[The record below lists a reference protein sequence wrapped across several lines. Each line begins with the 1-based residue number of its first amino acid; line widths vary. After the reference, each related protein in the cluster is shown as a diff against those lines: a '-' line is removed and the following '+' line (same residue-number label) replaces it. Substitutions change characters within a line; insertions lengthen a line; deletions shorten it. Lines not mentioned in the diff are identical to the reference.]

1 MNCYKIWN
9 YTSKCI
15 ILIVGLSLIIL
26 SLCLMIFGCNNPMLY
41 KLGTK
46 KISTRVFTSKY
57 NMLSQDCLFTEVI
70 SGELCVDSGINS
82 DVIENG
88 KYIENTDSKI
98 DKYVSGDEFCL
109 SIKNTNV
116 VYSCKNE
123 HVDILITPTL
133 FNSTS
138 RVNNVSITIYLA
150 LIGIFSQLIIICLFC
165 HEIVLLFMNWI
176 VKKCKENHENVK
188 LDKQRLDKQRL
199 EKQRL
204 EKQHKLSDKN
214 KNQTKQTNQK
224 LDKQKLDNET
234 KPIISLNASNSSNS
248 SNSSSL
254 SKIVVQPDNKNNKIN
269 SDVCEISLEEL
280 GITEE

>member
-1 MNCYKIWN
+1 MNCYKFWN

-15 ILIVGLSLIIL
+15 ILIVGLSLIVL

-88 KYIENTDSKI
+88 KYIENADSRI

-116 VYSCKNE
+116 VYSCNNKY
-123 HVDILITPTL
+123 VDILITPTL

-138 RVNNVSITIYLA
+138 RFNNVSITIYLA

-188 LDKQRLDKQRL
+188 LDKQRLDKQ
-199 EKQRL
+199 KQT
-204 EKQHKLSDKN
+204 QKLSDKN

-224 LDKQKLDNET
+224 LDKQKLDKQKLEDET
-234 KPIISLNASNSSNS
+234 KSITLLNASNSSNS
-248 SNSSSL
+248 SSL
-254 SKIVVQPDNKNNKIN
+254 SEIVVQPDNKNK

>member
-1 MNCYKIWN
+1 MNCYKFWN

-15 ILIVGLSLIIL
+15 ILIIGLSLIVL

-70 SGELCVDSGINS
+70 SGELCVDSGVNL
-82 DVIENG
+82 DAIENG

-165 HEIVLLFMNWI
+165 YEIVLLFMNYI

-188 LDKQRLDKQRL
+188 LDKQRLDKQKL
-199 EKQRL
+199 D
-204 EKQHKLSDKN
+204 KQHKLSDKN

-224 LDKQKLDNET
+224 LDKQKLDNEV
-234 KPIISLNASNSSNS
+234 KPITSLNASNSL
-248 SNSSSL
+248 NSSSL
-254 SKIVVQPDNKNNKIN
+254 SEIVVQPDNKNDKNK

>member
-1 MNCYKIWN
+1 MNCYKFWN

-15 ILIVGLSLIIL
+15 ILIVGLSLMIL
-26 SLCLMIFGCNNPMLY
+26 SLCLMIFGCNNPTLY

-70 SGELCVDSGINS
+70 SGELCVDSGINL
-82 DVIENG
+82 DAIENG
-88 KYIENTDSKI
+88 KYIENSDSKI
-98 DKYVSGDEFCL
+98 EKYISGDEFCL
-109 SIKNTNV
+109 SVKNTNV

-176 VKKCKENHENVK
+176 VEKCKENHENVK
-188 LDKQRLDKQRL
+188 LEKQKLEKQKQTQRLDK
-199 EKQRL
+199 
-204 EKQHKLSDKN
+204 
-214 KNQTKQTNQK
+214 QK
-224 LDKQKLDNET
+224 LDKQKLDNES
-234 KPIISLNASNSSNS
+234 KPITSLNT

-254 SKIVVQPDNKNNKIN
+254 SEVVVQPDNKNDKNK

>member
-1 MNCYKIWN
+1 
-9 YTSKCI
+9 
-15 ILIVGLSLIIL
+15 
-26 SLCLMIFGCNNPMLY
+26 MLY
-41 KLGTK
+41 KIGTK

-88 KYIENTDSKI
+88 KYIENINSNI
-98 DKYVSGDEFCL
+98 NKYVSGDEFCL

-116 VYSCKNE
+116 VYSCNNKYA
-123 HVDILITPTL
+123 DILITPTL

-188 LDKQRLDKQRL
+188 LDKQKL
-199 EKQRL
+199 EKQKL
-204 EKQHKLSDKN
+204 EK
-214 KNQTKQTNQK
+214 QK
-224 LDKQKLDNET
+224 LDKQKLDKQKLDKQKLDKQKLDKQRLDNKSKQIT
-234 KPIISLNASNSSNS
+234 SLNASNSS
-248 SNSSSL
+248 SL
-254 SKIVVQPDNKNNKIN
+254 SEIVVQPDNKIN